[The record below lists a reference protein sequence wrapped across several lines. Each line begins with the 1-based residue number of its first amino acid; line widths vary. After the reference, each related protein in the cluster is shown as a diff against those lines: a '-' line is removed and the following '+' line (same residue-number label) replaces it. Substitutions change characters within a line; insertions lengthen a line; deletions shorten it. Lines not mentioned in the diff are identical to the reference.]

1 MQNYNLISSILAKPW
16 FLDRRWADANLAL
29 VASLLEGKAVSIPS
43 KPNASL
49 PNDAPE
55 AFQED
60 LIHRCRVIDVSAGTV
75 KASFW
80 RSFDEAPKGSLAM
93 IPVIGPISKY
103 YNCGVPGSS
112 DMARWVREAEE
123 SSKIDGLL
131 FIFDTP
137 GGMVDGTAT
146 LADAIKNCS
155 KPTIGFVDDGMAA
168 SAGMWL
174 ISACDEIILSQK
186 TDMVGSIGVYTQLA
200 DFSQRLEMMGIKLH
214 EIYAPQSNDKN
225 KNYKEALKD
234 NYGPI
239 KEELSF
245 LADTFINTIKTNREG
260 KLNLDQ
266 GDPFTGKMYFAEE
279 AISIGLAD
287 RIGTIDDAIVSCYN
301 RVGTVKSN
309 SNSKSTTNMFGNKF
323 PTLSGLKGKKAEE
336 VSTEDITAVN
346 AELVKEG
353 ISAVSVFPQSFQS
366 DAQKLQEENATAKSD
381 LEKAQADLATAQ
393 KALKD
398 EQEAHA
404 KTTSEFETLKGTAG
418 KSKEKP
424 KADDD
429 PETKVDELE
438 EFRSPADAK
447 LAELRGEMD
456 L

>member
-16 FLDRRWADANLAL
+16 LLDPRWAEANLAL
-29 VASLLEGKAVSIPS
+29 VASLLEGKAVNLPS
-43 KPNASL
+43 KPMATV

-55 AFQED
+55 AWQED
-60 LIHRCRVIDVSAGTV
+60 LMHRPRVIDVSAGTV

-80 RSFDEAPKGSLAM
+80 HSFDEAPKGSLAM

-112 DMARWVREAEE
+112 DITRWVKAADE
-123 SSKIDGLL
+123 SSKIDGILL
-131 FIFDTP
+131 VFDTP

-155 KPTIGFVDDGMAA
+155 KPTVGFVDDGMAA

-200 DFSQRLEMMGIKLH
+200 DFSERLKQMGIKLH
-214 EIYAPQSNDKN
+214 EVYAPQSTEKN
-225 KNYKEALKD
+225 ADYKEGLKG

-239 KEELSF
+239 QEELSF
-245 LADTFINTIKTNREG
+245 LAETFINTIKTNREG
-260 KLNLDQ
+260 KLNLEQ
-266 GDPFTGKMYFAEE
+266 ADPFKGKMFFAEE

-287 RIGTIDDAIVSCYN
+287 RIGTIEDAIASCYG
-301 RVGTVKSN
+301 RVGVVKSN
-309 SNSKSTTNMFGNKF
+309 SKSKSNTNMFGNKF

-336 VSTEDITAVN
+336 VSEEDITKVN
-346 AELVKEG
+346 AELAKEG
-353 ISAVSVFPQSFQS
+353 ISAVSVFPQSFQA
-366 DAQKLQEENATAKSD
+366 DAKKLQEENETAQSD
-381 LEKAQADLATAQ
+381 LEKANSDLASAQ

-404 KTTSEFETLKGTAG
+404 KTKNELAALKNSAG
-418 KSKEKP
+418 KSQPKP
-424 KADDD
+424 GAEAD
-429 PETKVDELE
+429 PGETNDENEQFLSEVDV
-438 EFRSPADAK
+438 RA
-447 LAELRGEMD
+447 AELRKE
-456 L
+456 LA

>member
-1 MQNYNLISSILAKPW
+1 
-16 FLDRRWADANLAL
+16 
-29 VASLLEGKAVSIPS
+29 
-43 KPNASL
+43 
-49 PNDAPE
+49 
-55 AFQED
+55 
-60 LIHRCRVIDVSAGTV
+60 
-75 KASFW
+75 
-80 RSFDEAPKGSLAM
+80 
-93 IPVIGPISKY
+93 
-103 YNCGVPGSS
+103 
-112 DMARWVREAEE
+112 
-123 SSKIDGLL
+123 
-131 FIFDTP
+131 
-137 GGMVDGTAT
+137 
-146 LADAIKNCS
+146 
-155 KPTIGFVDDGMAA
+155 
-168 SAGMWL
+168 
-174 ISACDEIILSQK
+174 
-186 TDMVGSIGVYTQLA
+186 
-200 DFSQRLEMMGIKLH
+200 
-214 EIYAPQSNDKN
+214 
-225 KNYKEALKD
+225 
-234 NYGPI
+234 
-239 KEELSF
+239 
-245 LADTFINTIKTNREG
+245 
-260 KLNLDQ
+260 
-266 GDPFTGKMYFAEE
+266 
-279 AISIGLAD
+279 
-287 RIGTIDDAIVSCYN
+287 
-301 RVGTVKSN
+301 
-309 SNSKSTTNMFGNKF
+309 MFGNKF